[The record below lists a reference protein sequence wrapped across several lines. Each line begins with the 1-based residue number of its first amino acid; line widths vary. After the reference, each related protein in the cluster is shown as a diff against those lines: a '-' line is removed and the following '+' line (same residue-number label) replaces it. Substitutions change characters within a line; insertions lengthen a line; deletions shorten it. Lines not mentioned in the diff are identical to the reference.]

1 MDKLFVDVEA
11 NMQYLLQHLKC
22 ANKGIDVWQSSRAYV
37 LGFREQQLAYFYS
50 QRDRLLAKLKAY
62 RR

>member
-11 NMQYLLQHLKC
+11 DMQYLLQHLKC
-22 ANKGIDVWQSSRAYV
+22 ANKSVDVWQSSMAYV
-37 LGFREQQLAYFYS
+37 PRFREKQLAYFYS
-50 QRDRLLAKLKAY
+50 QRDRLLAKLKAH